1 LFLSSAA
8 ADALASAERSFP
20 LVPSS
25 DEEDVAPRM
34 KPVSGVKMTYR
45 YEGRDRPKGAA
56 VLAGGS
62 VVALLMGGLL
72 SWRLRQ

>member
-1 LFLSSAA
+1 
-8 ADALASAERSFP
+8 
-20 LVPSS
+20 
-25 DEEDVAPRM
+25 M

-45 YEGRDRPKGAA
+45 YEGRDRPRGAA

-62 VVALLMGGLL
+62 VVALLMGGLV